1 MCIGEFQ
8 QSHPADALTFIC
20 PEVEL
25 AMIGGCRK
33 IGQIERDGGA
43 VKIDLAANAPE
54 ARPDSGIDRDGIG
67 PCFGIVVAHMPPI
80 GIGMERAADAGAL
93 GRKGIA
99 MPLQPAQAIRAGHA
113 PFDQGSAVDLPI
125 LE

>member
-8 QSHPADALTFIC
+8 QSHPAHALAFVR

-33 IGQIERDGGA
+33 IGQIERDGGT

-54 ARPDSGIDRDGIG
+54 ARADDQKPFSRMTSF
-67 PCFGIVVAHMPPI
+67 PAARRRWARRHCNCSTRARPP
-80 GIGMERAADAGAL
+80 
-93 GRKGIA
+93 
-99 MPLQPAQAIRAGHA
+99 
-113 PFDQGSAVDLPI
+113 SS
-125 LE
+125 

>member
-8 QSHPADALTFIC
+8 QSHPAHALAFVR

-33 IGQIERDGGA
+33 IGQIERDGGT

-54 ARPDSGIDRDGIG
+54 ARADGGISTLR
-67 PCFGIVVAHMPPI
+67 
-80 GIGMERAADAGAL
+80 
-93 GRKGIA
+93 
-99 MPLQPAQAIRAGHA
+99 
-113 PFDQGSAVDLPI
+113 
-125 LE
+125 